1 MKQIHSIEIFK
12 FVNSWQNM
20 KILDKKTILRFLY
33 RTHVIFVILHF
44 NYQTMSKI
52 RITKQF
58 NFETGHALYGYD
70 GKCKNVHGHS
80 YKLSVTVIGEPI
92 TDSNNVKF
100 GMVIDFSD
108 LKKIV
113 KEDIVDVFDHA
124 TVFNQNTPHV
134 ELAKELQN
142 RGHHVILVD
151 YQPTS
156 ENMVV
161 DFANK
166 IIARLPAA
174 IQLHSLRLQETES
187 SFAEW
192 FASDNL

>member
-1 MKQIHSIEIFK
+1 
-12 FVNSWQNM
+12 
-20 KILDKKTILRFLY
+20 
-33 RTHVIFVILHF
+33 
-44 NYQTMSKI
+44 MSKI

-92 TDSNNVKF
+92 QDQNNVKF

-113 KEDIVDVFDHA
+113 KEEIVDVFDHA
-124 TVFNQNTPHV
+124 TVFNQNTPHL
-134 ELAKELQN
+134 ELANELKSRN
-142 RGHHVILVD
+142 HHVILVN

-156 ENMVV
+156 ENMVI
-161 DFANK
+161 DFAQK
-166 IIARLPAA
+166 IKNRLPQN
-174 IQLHSLRLQETES
+174 INLYSLRLQETES
-187 SFAEW
+187 SYAEW
-192 FASDNL
+192 FAIDNE

>member
-1 MKQIHSIEIFK
+1 
-12 FVNSWQNM
+12 
-20 KILDKKTILRFLY
+20 
-33 RTHVIFVILHF
+33 
-44 NYQTMSKI
+44 MSKI

-58 NFETGHALYGYD
+58 SFETGHALYGYD

-80 YKLSVTVIGEPI
+80 YKLSVTVIGTPI
-92 TDSNNVKF
+92 LDQSNVKF

-113 KEDIVDVFDHA
+113 REEIVDLFDHA
-124 TVFNQNTPHV
+124 TVFNKNTPHV
-134 ELAKELQN
+134 ELAEELKK

-161 DFANK
+161 DFAKK
-166 IIARLPAA
+166 ISDRLPKD
-174 IQLHSLRLQETES
+174 ILLHSLKLQETES
-187 SFAEW
+187 SFDEW
-192 FASDNL
+192 YASDNL

>member
-1 MKQIHSIEIFK
+1 
-12 FVNSWQNM
+12 
-20 KILDKKTILRFLY
+20 
-33 RTHVIFVILHF
+33 
-44 NYQTMSKI
+44 MSNI

-80 YKLSVTVIGEPI
+80 YKLSVTVIGTPI
-92 TDSNNVKF
+92 TDSTNVKY

-113 KEDIVDVFDHA
+113 KEEIVDVFDHA
-124 TVFNQNTPHV
+124 TVFNKNTPHI
-134 ELAKELQN
+134 ELANELSE
-142 RGHHVILVD
+142 RGHDVILVE

-156 ENMVV
+156 ENMVI
-161 DFANK
+161 DFAAK
-166 IIARLPAA
+166 IKKRLPQN
-174 IQLHSLRLQETES
+174 INLHSLRLQETET

-192 FASDNL
+192 YQSDNL

>member
-1 MKQIHSIEIFK
+1 
-12 FVNSWQNM
+12 
-20 KILDKKTILRFLY
+20 
-33 RTHVIFVILHF
+33 
-44 NYQTMSKI
+44 MSTI

-80 YKLSVTVIGEPI
+80 YKLSVTVIGKPI
-92 TDSNNVKF
+92 TDSTHVKF

-113 KEDIVDVFDHA
+113 KEEIVDIFDHA
-124 TVFNQNTPHV
+124 TVFNKNTPHI
-134 ELAKELQN
+134 ELAAELQS

-156 ENMVV
+156 ENMVI
-161 DFANK
+161 DFAQK
-166 IIARLPAA
+166 ICSRLPES
-174 IQLHSLRLQETES
+174 IQLFSLRLQETETS
-187 SFAEW
+187 YAEW
-192 FASDNL
+192 FASDNH

>member
-1 MKQIHSIEIFK
+1 
-12 FVNSWQNM
+12 
-20 KILDKKTILRFLY
+20 
-33 RTHVIFVILHF
+33 
-44 NYQTMSKI
+44 MSQI

-58 NFETGHALYGYD
+58 SFETGHALYGYD

-80 YKLSVTVIGEPI
+80 YKLSVTVIGSPI
-92 TDSNNVKF
+92 LDTTNVKF
-100 GMVIDFSD
+100 GMVIDFTD

-113 KEDIVDVFDHA
+113 KEEIVDNFDHA

-134 ELAKELQN
+134 ELARELST

-161 DFANK
+161 DFAQK
-166 IIARLPAA
+166 IKSRLPNDVK
-174 IQLHSLRLQETES
+174 LHSLKLQETES

-192 FASDNL
+192 FASDNN